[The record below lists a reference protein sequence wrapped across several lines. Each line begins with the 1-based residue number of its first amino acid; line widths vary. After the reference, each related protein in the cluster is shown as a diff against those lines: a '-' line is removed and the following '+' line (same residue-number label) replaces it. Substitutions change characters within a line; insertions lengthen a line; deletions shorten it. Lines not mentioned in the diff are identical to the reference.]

1 MRQKEIAG
9 WLKGITMVL
18 AVMGLVFF
26 LVLLPVLAAQFR
38 DELPEVSWLYW
49 PGLLYG

>member
-1 MRQKEIAG
+1 MEKGKGEYRMRQKEIAG

-26 LVLLPVLAAQFR
+26 LVLLFQYI
-38 DELPEVSWLYW
+38 D
-49 PGLLYG
+49 